1 MKSGEFAPAH
11 PLFGRRARDG
21 GFTIVEVAMAT
32 FVMIFGISTS
42 LITMQR
48 GFQSIDTARNI
59 TLAAQIM
66 QSEMERIRLLN
77 WAALPADDNDVDLSS
92 FFTSNPALADKFT
105 LARAVTD
112 VEDKEGEMKT
122 ITLTVTW
129 TGITGSPHSRRFV
142 TRYTKDGLYD
152 YYYTLA
158 R

>member
-1 MKSGEFAPAH
+1 MRNAPH
-11 PLFGRRARDG
+11 RSTPPLARRQAREG
-21 GFTIVEVAMAT
+21 GFTIIEVAMAT
-32 FVMIFGISTS
+32 FVMVFGISTS

-48 GFQSIDTARNI
+48 GFESIDTARNI

-77 WAALPADDNDVDLSS
+77 WSSLPSDDSDVDLTA
-92 FFTSNPALADKFT
+92 FFTNNASLADKFT
-105 LARAVTD
+105 LARTVAD
-112 VEDKEGEMKT
+112 VSGKVGEMKSV
-122 ITLTVTW
+122 TLTVTW
-129 TGITGSPHSRRFV
+129 NGVTGTPHQRRFI

>member
-1 MKSGEFAPAH
+1 MRNVLPPSPGPTSR
-11 PLFGRRARDG
+11 LRGRDR
-21 GFTIVEVAMAT
+21 GFTIIEVAMAT

-48 GFQSIDTARNI
+48 GFESIDTARNI

-77 WAALPADDNDVDLSS
+77 WASLPTDDNDVDLAG
-92 FFTSNPALADKFT
+92 FFTSNPSLAAKFS
-105 LARAVTD
+105 LARTVAD
-112 VEDKEGEMKT
+112 VAGKVGEMKSV
-122 ITLTVTW
+122 TLTVTW
-129 TGITGSPHSRRFV
+129 NGVTGSPHQRRFV

>member
-1 MKSGEFAPAH
+1 
-11 PLFGRRARDG
+11 
-21 GFTIVEVAMAT
+21 MAT

-48 GFQSIDTARNI
+48 GFESIDTARNI

-77 WAALPADDNDVDLSS
+77 WAALPGDNTDVDLSS

-105 LARAVTD
+105 LARTVAD
-112 VEDKEGEMKT
+112 VSGKVGEMKSV
-122 ITLTVTW
+122 TLTVTW
-129 TGITGSPHSRRFV
+129 NGVTGSPHSRRFI